1 MRSSNI
7 LEVFENRNG
16 RKGYN

>member
-7 LEVFENRNG
+7 LEVPG
-16 RKGYN
+16 LY